1 MTFIDMNNYIKRI
14 YHGGGNPYTLLH
26 TLLLN
31 LTAEPVYMV
40 CDTASSRKPRR
51 LIYEKYKKGR
61 DLGSDPVYF
70 EVLTNCKEMA
80 LLFANVSIIDVYNA
94 EADDYIVEHADV
106 GDDVISNDR
115 DMWPLLAY
123 NVNILLN
130 ATTKVDLDMMYMKF
144 STKSPKH
151 IWLYKALVGD
161 PSDKIPGKRGFG
173 PSAWA
178 KLSNEYRQ
186 KLYTKLIRHVSGQ
199 EPIIEDEVINADVI
213 MCWKL
218 ARPLPSDTYDYTVTK
233 GTAGNALAWSEE
245 KGIML

>member
-1 MTFIDMNNYIKRI
+1 MTYIDMNNYIKRI
-14 YHGGGNPYTLLH
+14 YNGGGNPYTLLH

-40 CDTASSRKPRR
+40 CDTTSSRKPRR
-51 LIYEKYKKGR
+51 LIYEKYKVGR

-70 EVLTNCKEMA
+70 EVLNNCKEMA
-80 LLFANVSIIDVYNA
+80 LMFENVSVIDVYNA
-94 EADDYIVEHADV
+94 EADDYIIEHADV

-115 DMWPLLAY
+115 DLWPLLAW

-130 ATTKVDLDMMYMKF
+130 ATTKVDLDLMYMKF

-173 PSAWA
+173 KVTWA
-178 KLSNEYRQ
+178 KLAPERRQ
-186 KLYTKLIRHVSGQ
+186 SLYVELIRHVSGQ
-199 EPIIEDEVINADVI
+199 EDATDELINDDVI
-213 MCWKL
+213 MSWKL
-218 ARPLPSDTYDYTVTK
+218 ARPLPSDTYDYKVKK
-233 GTAGNALAWSEE
+233 GQAGNILAWSEE